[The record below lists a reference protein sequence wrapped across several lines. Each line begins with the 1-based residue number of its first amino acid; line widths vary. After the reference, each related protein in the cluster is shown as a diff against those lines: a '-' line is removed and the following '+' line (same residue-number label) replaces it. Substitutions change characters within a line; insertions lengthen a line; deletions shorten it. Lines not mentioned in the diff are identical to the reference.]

1 MPSAEAYL
9 KQAAIFE
16 RVAMQCTIPELVGY
30 YVERARECRERA
42 QEAATD
48 ATATDASGDPSSGS
62 TPFAD

>member
-48 ATATDASGDPSSGS
+48 ASGDPSSGS